1 VKQIQFQSESKTVK
15 MGDNVDSDLLYDE
28 FDNNDRKEF
37 DNVRSVFVGFSAC
50 FPFSRVFAVVG
61 VAPMGWKNAFSFTE
75 TRCDQ
80 IIDIF
85 SRPNA

>member
-50 FPFSRVFAVVG
+50 FPCFRVFAAVG
-61 VAPMGWKNAFSFTE
+61 VAPMACKNAFSFTE

-80 IIDIF
+80 IIDNF
-85 SRPNA
+85 PLPNA